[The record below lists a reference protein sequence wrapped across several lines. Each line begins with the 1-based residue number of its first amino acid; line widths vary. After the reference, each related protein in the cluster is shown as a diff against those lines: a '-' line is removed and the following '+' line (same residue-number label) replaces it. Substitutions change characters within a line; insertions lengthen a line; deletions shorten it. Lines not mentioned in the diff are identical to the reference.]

1 MKLNKNKTKLML
13 FNPARSLD
21 FMPAFPL
28 GGEEIDLVEETK
40 LLGLIIRSDMSW
52 VTNTEY
58 MTKRGN
64 SKLWMLRRL
73 KVLGASQ
80 DDLVDVYFKKVRS
93 ILEFAVPVW
102 HSSITNEERIELERI
117 QKSACYI
124 ILGDQYFYFYTSAL
138 KQLGMETLF
147 SRRNKLCKKFARK
160 SAKNEKFST
169 WFKVNK
175 KETCTRTQQ
184 LKYCKVYSR
193 TVRFDKSPISYLT
206 SILNNIKW

>member
-1 MKLNKNKTKLML
+1 MH
-13 FNPARSLD
+13 
-21 FMPAFPL
+21 AFPL
-28 GGEEIDLVEETK
+28 EDEQIELVEETK
-40 LLGLIIRSDMSW
+40 LLGLMIRSDMSW
-52 VTNTEY
+52 VSNTEC

-73 KVLGASQ
+73 NVLGASQ
-80 DDLVDVYFKKVRS
+80 DDLVDVYYKQVRS

-102 HSSITNEERIELERI
+102 HSSITNEERINLERI

-124 ILGDQYFYFYTSAL
+124 ILRDQYYSYTSAL
-138 KQLGMETLF
+138 KKLGMETLY

-160 SAKNEKFST
+160 SIKNDKFCN
-169 WFKVNK
+169 WFKVNTK
-175 KETCTRTQQ
+175 VSCTRTQQ
-184 LKYCKVYSR
+184 TKYCKVYSR